1 MRGIPKRWKSYR
13 SRIQHYT
20 TYDMAR
26 IRPIQPGNHSLQLT
40 LTHSSCVD
48 SIWDGRYFKV
58 SSDEDNYNKTTHW
71 NLGTILNF
79 NLLLLLLYINE
90 FLSFLSR
97 CDYEIKSLFWNLM
110 SKAVNDLCLKK
121 LKNERK
127 KKLINIFGKG
137 WDSWKWE
144 TEWDRKEHVKNK
156 RNIYFKIWY
165 PPRRMLRVMIFPFLV
180 IVYVWFFIIFFFR
193 WSVVRSFSIEM

>member
-1 MRGIPKRWKSYR
+1 MNKNFNNPLLER
-13 SRIQHYT
+13 
-20 TYDMAR
+20 
-26 IRPIQPGNHSLQLT
+26 HSKT
-40 LTHSSCVD
+40 LKIISVAYSTLYHLWYGTHTSHSTGQSFAPAHSHSFVMCRY

-58 SSDEDNYNKTTHW
+58 SSEEDNYNKTTHW

-79 NLLLLLLYINE
+79 NLLLLLLLYIYE

-127 KKLINIFGKG
+127 KELINIFGKG

-144 TEWDRKEHVKNK
+144 TE
-156 RNIYFKIWY
+156 
-165 PPRRMLRVMIFPFLV
+165 
-180 IVYVWFFIIFFFR
+180 
-193 WSVVRSFSIEM
+193 